1 MLLNLLTIFLLI
13 NSILLIGLILTQNET
28 SKDATS
34 NSGTIEISNPLQN
47 FTAIIVLFQFLLF
60 ILKLKENI
68 SE

>member
-1 MLLNLLTIFLLI
+1 MLLNFLTIILLI
-13 NSILLIGLILTQNET
+13 NSILLIGLILNQNET

-47 FTAIIVLFQFLLF
+47 FTALIVFFQFILF

-68 SE
+68 S

>member
-1 MLLNLLTIFLLI
+1 MLLNLLTIILLI
-13 NSILLIGLILTQNET
+13 NSVLLIGLILTQNET

-47 FTAIIVLFQFLLF
+47 FTAIIVFFQFLLF

-68 SE
+68 L

>member
-34 NSGTIEISNPLQN
+34 NSETIEISNPVQN
-47 FTAIIVLFQFLLF
+47 LTAIIVLFQFLLF
-60 ILKLKENI
+60 LLKLKENI